1 MTIEEE
7 IEFCKH
13 GCVSRC
19 LIKLAELAQKPITKD
34 AFCKRFSHLF
44 PNPTTQYGL
53 LDESTFTRIVQDLTL
68 PPIALQSDDYDTVYE
83 EHNQHHRMILVFSKV
98 NLDAGASDLKGH
110 CSVLNGISRSAFVLW
125 TPKQDGTEGLSPALA
140 RADWAMRECSA
151 RVLS

>member
-19 LIKLAELAQKPITKD
+19 LIKLAQLAQKPITKD

-53 LDESTFTRIVQDLTL
+53 LDESAFTRIVQDLTL

-110 CSVLNGISRSAFVLW
+110 CSVLNGISSSAFVLW
-125 TPKQDGTEGLSPALA
+125 TPKQDGTDGCPVLLA
-140 RADWAMRECSA
+140 RRRGTLVPSA
-151 RVLS
+151 AASSL